1 MCNIVYYETVFLL
14 NLFRLSKNLLTENLV
29 TQILFGIIEIK

>member
-14 NLFRLSKNLLTENLV
+14 NLFRLSKNLLTEDLV
-29 TQILFGIIEIK
+29 IQILFGIIEIK